1 MTVRSIR
8 LQIVF
13 WHIVVLSLTF
23 IVFGAVLYHTVSKR
37 LNDDLDDLLLARAD
51 GIREAIDS
59 LWEEEKRDAQ
69 DAGLEA
75 GTMDRGQDINFLK
88 IVKRWLAENS
98 LDPLLTSIDVG
109 VYDAAGR
116 LISSSLRTPG
126 PASIPPSLETAE
138 VRPERD
144 FEDRRTVL
152 SSRDTIPARALT
164 VTVKDN
170 DRTAYFIRVI
180 SPSTSVLSFL
190 RHLRIML
197 LLLFPFVI
205 AASGLAGLFL
215 AKIVLTPVDRMI
227 ETIRRISAENL
238 KLRVKVPDT
247 NDELESLAKTFNS
260 MLDHL
265 EQSFSSQREFIEDLT
280 HELKTPL
287 SVLKGELE
295 VTLKR
300 LRSAQDYEAIL
311 HSSLDEVDQ
320 IIKISENLLL
330 LARFDSDTMPVE
342 RSPLDLAEFIPEI
355 LAELDVLARQKDV
368 RLELTSRE
376 TAVVRGDI
384 PKLRRLFV
392 NILDNAIKYTPA
404 GGTVTVGVSRTPAS
418 AKVVV
423 ADTGR
428 GMPQN
433 LLPRIFDRFFR
444 GERDS
449 RQAGFGLGLPIA
461 MAIAK
466 AHQGT
471 IEVQSVP
478 SQGSTFTVW
487 LPLPGAGPTHPDKRG
502 S

>member
-1 MTVRSIR
+1 
-8 LQIVF
+8 
-13 WHIVVLSLTF
+13 
-23 IVFGAVLYHTVSKR
+23 
-37 LNDDLDDLLLARAD
+37 
-51 GIREAIDS
+51 
-59 LWEEEKRDAQ
+59 
-69 DAGLEA
+69 
-75 GTMDRGQDINFLK
+75 
-88 IVKRWLAENS
+88 
-98 LDPLLTSIDVG
+98 
-109 VYDAAGR
+109 
-116 LISSSLRTPG
+116 
-126 PASIPPSLETAE
+126 
-138 VRPERD
+138 
-144 FEDRRTVL
+144 
-152 SSRDTIPARALT
+152 
-164 VTVKDN
+164 
-170 DRTAYFIRVI
+170 
-180 SPSTSVLSFL
+180 
-190 RHLRIML
+190 
-197 LLLFPFVI
+197 
-205 AASGLAGLFL
+205 
-215 AKIVLTPVDRMI
+215 
-227 ETIRRISAENL
+227 
-238 KLRVKVPDT
+238 
-247 NDELESLAKTFNS
+247 

-368 RLELTSRE
+368 RLELASRE